1 MYKIILGDWSY
12 FVVERSTDGYED
24 KGFIELESFLVLSY
38 FIGATFFAQI
48 VILNMLIAIMGSTFD
63 NHNEDNHQNSQR

>member
-63 NHNEDNHQNSQR
+63 NHNEDNHQNS